1 MVRVI
6 AGTAKGRSLIAPK
19 GMDTRPITSKIK
31 EALFNILQMQIA
43 GANFLD
49 LFSGSGS
56 MGIEALSRGAKKVV
70 FVEKDRKAIDVIR
83 KNLASCKFTDG
94 YEVYQD
100 DVFKRIGWLA
110 ENGYR
115 FDIIYLDPPFT
126 VDEIFLPVMECLSNA
141 RLLDKDGCIAIRTR
155 REKEMPEKI
164 GVLRRFK
171 LKNYGISSVHFF
183 RQSCGL
189 ENKFKADKVGGIMCK
204 NNLPKIIAIV
214 GTNASGKSA
223 LAIQLAKKYNG
234 EIISADSRQIYRG
247 FDLCCGKV
255 TQEEREAI
263 PHHLLDVCNIE
274 DSYSVTDYQK
284 EVYTI
289 IPKII
294 ERKHLP
300 IIVGGTGLYVSSIVN
315 GYEFKDENLDLT
327 YRKELEAKSLSEL
340 QQMLPSEVLL
350 RMCENA
356 SDFNNKRRIIRTL
369 ERLKN
374 GEDLASHNN
383 PRYHTLQL
391 GVAWEKELLNKRI
404 DERLRNRIDQGML
417 EEVRQYLDEGNPPEV
432 LCNLGLEYRYI
443 TWYLIGKYSSYNE
456 FYEELSREI
465 KKFAKRQL
473 TWFKRD
479 RSVHWLD
486 MEHDGF
492 AQACELIEL
501 FFDRKEQN

>member
-1 MVRVI
+1 
-6 AGTAKGRSLIAPK
+6 
-19 GMDTRPITSKIK
+19 
-31 EALFNILQMQIA
+31 
-43 GANFLD
+43 
-49 LFSGSGS
+49 
-56 MGIEALSRGAKKVV
+56 
-70 FVEKDRKAIDVIR
+70 
-83 KNLASCKFTDG
+83 
-94 YEVYQD
+94 
-100 DVFKRIGWLA
+100 
-110 ENGYR
+110 
-115 FDIIYLDPPFT
+115 
-126 VDEIFLPVMECLSNA
+126 
-141 RLLDKDGCIAIRTR
+141 
-155 REKEMPEKI
+155 
-164 GVLRRFK
+164 
-171 LKNYGISSVHFF
+171 
-183 RQSCGL
+183 
-189 ENKFKADKVGGIMCK
+189 MCK

-263 PHHLLDVCNIE
+263 PHHLLDVCNMG

-284 EVYTI
+284 EVYRI

-294 ERKHLP
+294 EREHLP
-300 IIVGGTGLYVSSIVN
+300 IIVGGTGLYISSVVN

-340 QQMLPSEVLL
+340 QQMLPSEVLSRL
-350 RMCENA
+350 RENA

-383 PRYHTLQL
+383 PRYYTLQL
-391 GVAWEKELLNKRI
+391 GVAWEKECLNKRI
-404 DERLRNRIDQGML
+404 DERLRNRLDQGML

-443 TWYLIGKYSSYNE
+443 TWYLTGKYSSYDE

-479 RSVHWLD
+479 RSIHWLD

-492 AQACELIEL
+492 AQACELIES
-501 FFDRKEQN
+501 FFERKEQN